1 MNYTDHDIE
10 LAERY
15 LDGELTPGQKQAVE
29 ERMRN
34 DESFSALI
42 RREQSLV
49 NGVRYS
55 GLRKDL
61 DFLKDLEATLP
72 GIVPERPGASDSS
85 DGPGLAGRQVFMSRY
100 RVPLAAAA
108 SVLLLVVAY
117 LGLNTRRTPEELYSA
132 YYEVFQ
138 SPGPGITR
146 GSTPELSVK
155 DRAYAAYDKGD
166 YATAIDLFNQELS
179 VRPEVNDYVKICL
192 GSAYLATGEPEL
204 AEGVLREVT
213 SDPHGDMVTI
223 GKWYLALSHLKQGE
237 LEEAKSLLIG
247 LSSTSKSS
255 TAVKAGRLLEELD

>member
-1 MNYTDHDIE
+1 VNYTDHDIE

-15 LDGELTPGQKQAVE
+15 LDGELTPGQKKTVE
-29 ERMRN
+29 ERMST

-42 RREQSLV
+42 RSEQTLIR
-49 NGVRYS
+49 GVRYS

-72 GIVPERPGASDSS
+72 GVAPERPAGRESGSPAA
-85 DGPGLAGRQVFMSRY
+85 PAGRQVFMSRY

-117 LGLNTRRTPEELYSA
+117 LSLNTRRTPEELYSA

-146 GSTPELSVK
+146 GSTPEFSVK
-155 DRAYAAYDKGD
+155 DQAYAAYDKGN
-166 YATAIDLFNQELS
+166 YPRAIELFKQELS

-204 AEGVLREVT
+204 AEEVLREVT

-247 LSSTSKSS
+247 LSSAGKSP
-255 TAVKAGRLLEELD
+255 TAVKAGRLLEDLD